1 MLDLLLR
8 DAKFHTMDPAR
19 PTARGLGI
27 WSGRIVGFDDQ
38 VESLPARRVVDLG
51 GATVLPG
58 FVDAHVHMVWAGLRE
73 NALSVAP
80 CSRVDAVL
88 DVIDRAPGE
97 PGEWLDVVGYDQRG
111 LGRHITADE
120 LESVA
125 RGRKVLL
132 LHDSGHACVVNRAVL
147 ADLPDGVE
155 HQDGFLAE
163 SGMAA
168 ARALRQPY
176 SLVEMVAAIRTAAS
190 TCLAEGVTT
199 VAEAGVGGGL
209 ISHSPVELAAYQRA
223 DLPLRVRLMVA
234 ASLLRDLGAHA
245 GDDLPRGMD
254 LGIHTGFGGDR
265 LGISALK
272 VFVDGGMM
280 ARTAAM
286 TAPYAGSDH
295 SGQWY
300 ADPDE
305 IRGYIRDGHR
315 AGWQLA
321 VHAIGDR
328 AVDLALDTIAEAQ
341 RRHPRSD
348 TRHRIEHAGAVR
360 PDQLGRFAELGVS
373 AVVQPSFLYYYGDD
387 YAAVMGPERADWLY
401 RGRGFLDN
409 GVDLVASSDRPV
421 TVGAPLRAIQFMVTR
436 QTQAGNVVGAGEAV
450 SIAEALRAYTVAGAH
465 ACRMEHAVGSLAEGK
480 LADLVVLGD
489 DPHTVEPDR
498 LGDIEVVAT
507 AVDGAVVHG
516 QGLW

>member
-8 DAKFHTMDPAR
+8 DAVFHTMDPAR
-19 PTARGLGI
+19 PVASRLGI
-27 WSGRIVGFDDQ
+27 WRGRIVGLDEQ
-38 VESLPARRVVDLG
+38 VDGLPARRVVDLG

-58 FVDAHVHMVWAGLRE
+58 FIDAHVHLVWAGLRA

-80 CSRVDAVL
+80 CERIDAVL
-88 DVIDRAPGE
+88 AAIDQAPGA
-97 PGEWLDVVGYDQRG
+97 PGEWLDVVGYDQRA

-132 LHDSGHACVVNRAVL
+132 LHDSGHACVVNRSVL
-147 ADLPDGVE
+147 ADLPAGVE
-155 HQDGFLAE
+155 HHDGFLAE
-163 SGMAA
+163 AGMEA

-176 SLVEMVAAIRTAAS
+176 SLAEMVAAIRTAAS

-199 VAEAGVGGGL
+199 VAEAGIGGGL

-234 ASLLRDLGAHA
+234 ASLLRDQGAHA

-254 LGIHTGFGGDR
+254 LGMNTGFGGDR

-272 VFVDGGMM
+272 IFVDGGMM

-286 TAPYAGSDH
+286 TAPYVGSDH

-300 ADPDE
+300 GDPDE
-305 IRGYIRDGHR
+305 IKRHIIDGHR

-328 AVDLALDTIAEAQ
+328 AVDLALDTIADAM
-341 RRHPRSD
+341 RRYPRED

-360 PDQLGRFAELGVS
+360 PDQLARFADLGIS

-387 YAAVMGPERADWLY
+387 YAAIMGPDRAGWLY
-401 RGRGFLDN
+401 RGRAFLDH
-409 GVDLVASSDRPV
+409 GVNLVASSDRPV
-421 TVGAPLRAIQFMVTR
+421 TNGAPLRAIQFMVTR
-436 QTQAGNVVGAGEAV
+436 QTHTGAEVGPTEAITV
-450 SIAEALRAYTVAGAH
+450 PEALRAYTTTAAH
-465 ACRMEHAVGSLAEGK
+465 ACHMTHAVGSLSEGK
-480 LADLVVLGD
+480 LADLVVLAD
-489 DPHTVEPDR
+489 DPHTVPPNR
-498 LGDIEVVAT
+498 IADIPVVAT
-507 AVDGAVVHG
+507 AIAATITHG
-516 QGLW
+516 QPLW